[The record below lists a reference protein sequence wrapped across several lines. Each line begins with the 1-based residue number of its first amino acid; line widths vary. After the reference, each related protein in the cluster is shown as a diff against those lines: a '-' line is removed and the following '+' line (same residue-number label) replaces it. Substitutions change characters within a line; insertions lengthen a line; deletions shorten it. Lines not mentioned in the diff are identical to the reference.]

1 MDSVSGRHIDR
12 PAETDGNNSAAERTI
27 PRKEHERPA
36 RRVLVL
42 EPDTLLRW
50 AITETLR
57 SSGHAVIEASDGVAA
72 EGALRLVS
80 GRIDVVLLA
89 HDFPASPAFDVLAA
103 LHGVAPGRTVLMTTP
118 DGARLWKAGALAPGS
133 RACLVKPFEMARLEG
148 VVLNVCA

>member
-12 PAETDGNNSAAERTI
+12 PADIDGNNSAAKRTI

-36 RRVLVL
+36 RRVLV
-42 EPDTLLRW
+42 LRW

-103 LHGVAPGRTVLMTTP
+103 LHRVAPGRTVLMTTP

-148 VVLNVCA
+148 VVLNVCG